1 MLSEHLPYPLN
12 PRHQRVHLFLRV
24 VQPERGAHRAFDAE
38 ARHERLGAVMPRA
51 HGDAQAVEQG
61 AEVEVVDVAHEEGDD
76 AALLL
81 GFAEDAHTGD
91 FLQAAGG
98 ILGQFVLVGG
108 DGVHAE
114 GGDVVQCA
122 GQSGGADIVW
132 RAGLELEGQL
142 VEGGLLERDVLNH
155 LAAPL
160 VGGQF
165 VQPVFLAVEHAHA
178 GGAVDLVPGEDVE
191 VGIQFAYVDGH
202 VGDALRAVHQHGDA
216 VGMGSGNHLLDGVD
230 GAQHVADV
238 GDADELGLWG
248 EEPFVFIQ
256 QQLAA
261 VVHGDDAKHDAA
273 LGGLQ
278 LPGDDVAVVLHGGD
292 DDLVARL
299 HLRLAEGGRQEV
311 DALRGASGEDDF
323 AGRAGV
329 DKPAHGLAAGFV
341 QLCGLLGEEMHA
353 TVYVG
358 VGVVV
363 FVGDGFDHRAGF
375 LRGGA
380 VVQVDQRL
388 AVDGAAED
396 GEVGAYLVDVVHKY
410 IPPSFDC
417 GGQRYSLLGNDVL
430 PGLVFPA

>member
-1 MLSEHLPYPLN
+1 M
-12 PRHQRVHLFLRV
+12 
-24 VQPERGAHRAFDAE
+24 
-38 ARHERLGAVMPRA
+38 
-51 HGDAQAVEQG
+51 
-61 AEVEVVDVAHEEGDD
+61 
-76 AALLL
+76 
-81 GFAEDAHTGD
+81 
-91 FLQAAGG
+91 
-98 ILGQFVLVGG
+98 
-108 DGVHAE
+108 
-114 GGDVVQCA
+114 
-122 GQSGGADIVW
+122 
-132 RAGLELEGQL
+132 
-142 VEGGLLERDVLNH
+142 LNH

-216 VGMGSGNHLLDGVD
+216 VGMGSGNHLLDGID

-238 GDADELGLWG
+238 SDADYFCFRG

-256 QQLAA
+256 QQFAA

-358 VGVVV
+358 VSIIV

-396 GEVGAYLVDVVHKY
+396 GEVGAYLLDVVHKY